1 MPVGELTVALVV
13 GITLSIVFSDLA
25 GIVPAGIIVPSFIA
39 LIFDQPFLLAEV
51 LLVALLTYYL
61 VNFLGRFII
70 LYGRRKFG
78 AMILGALLIKIILW
92 YVFPVILPEIM
103 PVNGI
108 GLVIPGLIANSIDRQ
123 GVVPSIASMFFVG
136 GLTYLA
142 LLLYLTFY

>member
-1 MPVGELTVALVV
+1 MPAGELTVALVV
-13 GITLSIVFSDLA
+13 GITLSIVFADLV

-39 LIFDQPFLLAEV
+39 LVFDQPFLLTEV
-51 LLVALLTYYL
+51 LLVALLAYYL

-78 AMILGALLIKIILW
+78 AMVLAALLIKLILW
-92 YVFPVILPEIM
+92 RVCPVISPEIM

-123 GVVPSIASMFFVG
+123 GILPAVLSMLFIG

-142 LLLYLTFY
+142 LLLYLTLN